1 MSKTKAAVMYHC
13 DECGGP
19 ITAKAGD
26 AVHKV
31 GSRTLGECCI
41 GKPTPAK
48 APRVDGRKAAA
59 AARWANMTADE
70 KAARVTKMQAGRRS
84 SR

>member
-1 MSKTKAAVMYHC
+1 MAKTKAAVMYNC

-48 APRVDGRKAAA
+48 APRVGPFTVEVPAEGVYGFYVVPVSGVGPP
-59 AARWANMTADE
+59 TI
-70 KAARVTKMQAGRRS
+70 VP
-84 SR
+84 